1 MAFISIWSKRLS
13 HPSVYAVYLASE
25 WIIRISMLLYVPV
38 RRSPSAAR
46 AWLLLIFF
54 LPLPALLLYGLMGR
68 IYVPKRRIALQ
79 RRASQLIR
87 SVQARLPPP
96 EQRDDF
102 PEQLIATSELA
113 TQLGDF
119 RPVDGNNVQ
128 LLAGYEAP
136 LAALIADIDAASIS
150 ILMLFY
156 IFDDDATGQRVA
168 QALIGAA
175 ARGVECRV
183 LMDAAGSRRG
193 LRRLAPRLRD
203 AGIAVRAML
212 PVGLFR
218 RNVGRFD
225 LRNHRKI
232 VVIDD
237 VIAYTG
243 SQNIVNP
250 EFIPGCPNEELVVRV
265 TGRVVLQFKAVV
277 LADWFFETTE
287 LPSDPLLPDAPRI
300 DVGTTIAQV
309 LPSGPGYGREN
320 TKELMISLIYSARSE
335 VTIAT
340 PYFVPDEPFLQAI
353 VAASRRGVRV
363 KLLLTKRSNQAVTHL
378 AQQSYYSQLLQAGVE
393 IALYQGRF
401 LHAKHMAVDDRLVL
415 IGSTNMDI
423 RSFALNAEVSLLCYD
438 ESVMQ
443 QLREVYASYMA
454 HSEVLDHVR
463 WSRRPVRRRLLQ
475 NIARLAD
482 SLL

>member
-1 MAFISIWSKRLS
+1 LS
-13 HPSVYAVYLASE
+13 HPSISALYLASE
-25 WIIRISMLLYVPV
+25 WMIRIAMLLYVPQ
-38 RRSPSAAR
+38 RRTPSAAR

-54 LPLPALLLYGLMGR
+54 LPLPGLLLYGLMGR
-68 IYVPKRRIALQ
+68 IYVPRRRIALQ

-87 SVQARLPPP
+87 AVQAKLPPAQ
-96 EQRDDF
+96 EGDF
-102 PEQLIATSELA
+102 SPQLAAAADLA

-119 RPVDGNNVQ
+119 KPVAGNQVV
-128 LLAGYEAP
+128 LLAGYERP
-136 LAALIADIDAASIS
+136 LAALIEDINAATSS

-156 IFDDDATGQRVA
+156 IFDNDETGQRVA
-168 QALIGAA
+168 HALLAAA
-175 ARGVECRV
+175 ARGVECRI

-193 LRRLAPRLRD
+193 LRRLAPTLRA
-203 AGIAVRAML
+203 AGIEVRGVL

-218 RNVGRFD
+218 RNVARFD

-237 VIAYTG
+237 AIAYTG
-243 SQNIVNP
+243 SQNIVNA

-265 TGRVVLQFKAVV
+265 TGAVVLQFKAVI

-287 LPSDPLLPDAPRI
+287 LPSEQLQLHAPDS
-300 DVGTTIAQV
+300 VTGTTIAQV

-320 TKELMISLIYSARSE
+320 TKELMIALIYAARKE
-335 VTIAT
+335 VIIAT

-363 KLLLTKRSNQAVTHL
+363 QLLLTKRSNQAVTHL
-378 AQQSYYSQLLQAGVE
+378 AQQSYYSQLMQAGVE
-393 IALYQGRF
+393 IALYEGCF
-401 LHAKHMAVDDRLVL
+401 LHAKHMAVDQRLVL

-438 ESVMQ
+438 EEVMR
-443 QLREVYASYMA
+443 QLHAVHADYLKRS
-454 HSEVLDHVR
+454 SVLDHVL
-463 WSRRPVRRRLLQ
+463 WSQRPMRRRLLQ
-475 NIARLAD
+475 NLARLAD

>member
-1 MAFISIWSKRLS
+1 MP
-13 HPSVYAVYLASE
+13 HPSIYALYLLSE
-25 WIIRISMLLYVPV
+25 WLIRIAMLLYVPQ
-38 RRSPSAAR
+38 RRTPSAAR
-46 AWLLLIFF
+46 AWLLLVFF
-54 LPLPALLLYGLMGR
+54 LPLAGLLLYALMGR
-68 IYVPKRRIALQ
+68 IYVPRRRIALQ
-79 RRASQLIR
+79 RRASHLIR
-87 SVQARLPPP
+87 SVQSQMQAPPP
-96 EQRDDF
+96 GADF
-102 PEQLIATSELA
+102 PPQLVAAADLA

-119 RPVDGNNVQ
+119 RPAEGNQVE
-128 LLAGYEAP
+128 LLAGYEKP
-136 LAALIADIDAASIS
+136 LAALIADIDQASIS
-150 ILMLFY
+150 ILMLYY
-156 IFDDDATGQRVA
+156 IFDDDTTGQRVA
-168 QALIGAA
+168 AALLRAA
-175 ARGVECRV
+175 NRGVECRV

-193 LRRLAPRLRD
+193 LRRLAPRLI
-203 AGIAVRAML
+203 AGGIAVRAML

-218 RNVGRFD
+218 RNVARFD

-237 VIAYTG
+237 SIAYTG
-243 SQNIVNP
+243 SQNIVNA

-265 TGRVVLQFKAVV
+265 RGNVVLQFKAVV

-287 LPSDPLLPDAPRI
+287 LPSDPLALRGVEAC
-300 DVGTTIAQV
+300 GTTIAQV

-320 TKELMISLIYSARSE
+320 TKEMMIALIYSARRE
-335 VTIAT
+335 VIIAT

-353 VAASRRGVRV
+353 IAASRRGVRV
-363 KLLLTKRSNQAVTHL
+363 QLLLTKRSNQAVTHL

-393 IALYQGRF
+393 IALFEGRF

-443 QLREVYASYMA
+443 QLHQVHAGYLAQSA
-454 HSEVLDHVR
+454 KLDHVR
-463 WSRRPVRRRLLQ
+463 WSRRPLRRRLLQ
-475 NIARLAD
+475 NLARLAD